1 MSHQEHVNKF
11 KQCIYT
17 SADSESVII
26 TNLRFF
32 SNVFLMTDARLLVF
46 LTIVSASLLLTV
58 VHSGAILPVVKKRD
72 LIDDLIMSM
81 IRLL

>member
-1 MSHQEHVNKF
+1 
-11 KQCIYT
+11 
-17 SADSESVII
+17 
-26 TNLRFF
+26 
-32 SNVFLMTDARLLVF
+32 MTDARLLVF